1 MFIILLNLYY
11 LIVKLSKLL
20 LASAVIFYVIYDV
33 ISTIAAFN
41 YLGTFQ
47 YEKSALLKAAFDIA
61 GVPGFITIKMVLSM
75 IALLLAYML
84 VDRFKQ
90 FQGVGMGLL
99 AGATLAGAFVGTSN
113 LNILFNGSSIWIAGV
128 DSGTVAA
135 VIIVGCSLIGFVLS
149 PQDRSVNLPTL

>member
-1 MFIILLNLYY
+1 M
-11 LIVKLSKLL
+11 KLSKLL
-20 LASAVIFYVIYDV
+20 LASAVIFYVIYDL

-47 YEKSALLKAAFDIA
+47 YEKSSLLKAAFDIA
-61 GVPGFITIKMVLSM
+61 GVPGFVTIKMVLSM

-99 AGATLAGAFVGTSN
+99 VGASLAGAFVGTSN
-113 LNILFNGSSIWIAGV
+113 LNIILNGSSIWIGGI
-128 DSGTVAA
+128 DSGTIAA
-135 VIIVGCSLIGFVLS
+135 VIIVGCSLLGFILS
-149 PQDRSVNLPTL
+149 PQDRSVKIPAL

>member
-1 MFIILLNLYY
+1 M
-11 LIVKLSKLL
+11 KLSKLL
-20 LASAVIFYVIYDV
+20 LASAVMFYVIYDV

-47 YEKSALLKAAFDIA
+47 YEKSSLLKASFDLA

-99 AGATLAGAFVGTSN
+99 VGATLAGAFVGTSN
-113 LNILFNGSSIWIAGV
+113 LNIILNGSSIWIAGI
-128 DSGTVAA
+128 DSGTIAA
-135 VIIVGCSLIGFVLS
+135 LIIVACSLLGFILS
-149 PQDRSVNLPTL
+149 PQDRSVKIPAL

>member
-1 MFIILLNLYY
+1 M
-11 LIVKLSKLL
+11 KLSKLL
-20 LASAVIFYVIYDV
+20 LASAVIFYVIYDI

-47 YEKSALLKAAFDIA
+47 YEKSSLLKASFDIA

-75 IALLLAYML
+75 VALLLAYML

-99 AGATLAGAFVGTSN
+99 GGATLAGAFVGTSN
-113 LNILFNGSSIWIAGV
+113 LNIILNGSSIWIAGV
-128 DSGTVAA
+128 DSGTIAA
-135 VIIVGCSLIGFVLS
+135 AIIVGCSILGFILA
-149 PQDRSVNLPTL
+149 PEDRSVRLPAL

>member
-1 MFIILLNLYY
+1 M
-11 LIVKLSKLL
+11 KLSKLL

-41 YLGTFQ
+41 YLGTFE
-47 YEKSALLKAAFDIA
+47 YEKSSLLKAAFDLA

-99 AGATLAGAFVGTSN
+99 GGATLAGAFVGTSN
-113 LNILFNGSSIWIAGV
+113 LNIILNGSSIWIAGV
-128 DSGTVAA
+128 DSGTIAA
-135 VIIVGCSLIGFVLS
+135 AIIVGCSILGFILA
-149 PQDRSVNLPTL
+149 PEDRSVKLPAL

>member
-1 MFIILLNLYY
+1 M
-11 LIVKLSKLL
+11 KLSKLL

-47 YEKSALLKAAFDIA
+47 YEKSSLLKASFDIA
-61 GVPGFITIKMVLSM
+61 GVPGFITIKLILSM

-113 LNILFNGSSIWIAGV
+113 LNIILNGSSIWIAGI
-128 DSGTVAA
+128 DSGTIAA
-135 VIIVGCSLIGFVLS
+135 LIIVACSALGFILS
-149 PQDRSVNLPTL
+149 PQDLSVKLPAL

>member
-1 MFIILLNLYY
+1 M
-11 LIVKLSKLL
+11 KLSKLL

-47 YEKSALLKAAFDIA
+47 YEKSSLLKASFDIA
-61 GVPGFITIKMVLSM
+61 GVPGFITIKLVFSM

-84 VDRFKQ
+84 VDHFKQ

-99 AGATLAGAFVGTSN
+99 GGATLAGAFVGTSN
-113 LNILFNGSSIWIAGV
+113 LNIIFNGSSIWIAGI
-128 DSGTVAA
+128 DSGTIAA
-135 VIIVGCSLIGFVLS
+135 AIIVGCSLIGFILA
-149 PQDRSVNLPTL
+149 PEDRSVKLPGI